1 MIDLKKRPGY
11 VTLFSFTGVLVLVEA
26 LSRFV
31 SPSLPVD
38 PGKWP
43 RIEIAQKLDQMR
55 TYVNDGAEVDVVFAG
70 SSMVAGGVDPVEFNQ
85 VTGLKAY
92 NAAFAG
98 STMKTTAL
106 WVRDVV
112 EPLLKPEVIVIGVQ
126 TREFSDTGSKNI
138 IMNDK
143 FLASPGYKESTSSIG
158 SQLAGSLERLSYFL
172 RYRRAFRTPSVLFD
186 AEGEQALA
194 DTKVRQ
200 EIGPWGTR
208 VMEPGEYRATEKFLT
223 GLREKTFLDLEMG
236 GTEYESLVDLAAD
249 LEERNVELVVV
260 SMPVT
265 TDYWGTHD
273 DPDAAR
279 DEYHRLL
286 DRLVDSSN
294 VTVLDAESAF
304 PVADVFRDPV
314 HLDVEGRAA
323 FSGLMGDR
331 WSSITDPEPARFTVA
346 CEVETSI
353 SCGLRPADAI
363 ASTR

>member
-1 MIDLKKRPGY
+1 LIDLKKRPGY

-55 TYVNDGAEVDVVFAG
+55 TYVNEEEQVDVVFAG

-85 VTGLKAY
+85 VTGLKSY

-98 STMKTTAL
+98 STMRTTAL

-112 EPLLKPEVIVIGVQ
+112 EPLLQPEVVVVGVQ
-126 TREFSDTGSKNI
+126 TREFSDTGTKNV
-138 IMNDK
+138 IMNEK
-143 FLASPGYKESTSSIG
+143 FESSPGYKESSSSVG

-186 AEGEQALA
+186 AEGKQALA
-194 DTKVRQ
+194 NTEVRQ

-208 VMEPGEYRATEKFLT
+208 VMEPGEYRATDKFLT

-236 GTEYESLVDLAAD
+236 GKEYESLLDLASALKD
-249 LEERNVELVVV
+249 RDVELVVV

-265 TDYWGTHD
+265 ADYWGTHE
-273 DPDAAR
+273 DPEAAK
-279 DEYHRLL
+279 DEYHGLL
-286 DRLVDSSN
+286 DELVDSSN
-294 VTVLDAESAF
+294 VTVLDAEEAF
-304 PVADVFRDPV
+304 EVSDVFRDPV
-314 HLDVEGRAA
+314 HLDVEGRSA
-323 FSGLMGDR
+323 FSVMLAER
-331 WSSITDPEPARFTVA
+331 WASITDPKSSLFTVA
-346 CEVETSI
+346 CEVETTI

-363 ASTR
+363 ASTD